1 MGMLSFKK
9 NDKKKDAGKT
19 KPVDEGGAKKSDAG
33 STTVVLKLDLHCDG
47 CAKKVTKSI
56 RHFEGVESVNVDID
70 GDKLTVT
77 GKVDPTSVKER
88 LEHKT
93 KKKVEII
100 SPQPKKDEKKGDDK
114 SPEKKSDEKKTDAK
128 KPKEIQ
134 SSMVMLKI
142 PLHCD
147 GCAHKIKRTISKIKG
162 VESVIPDASK
172 DLIMVKGTMDVKEL
186 APYLKEKLKRD
197 VDIILPKKDE
207 KGDDK
212 KNDKKE
218 KDEGG
223 DKKIKEKSLGGGEK
237 KKEGK
242 AVGGDGGGKDGS
254 RGLEVVNKLEY
265 HGQNP
270 YTYTIPTYNQSYYNQ
285 DYGVSTSYNHGLINE
300 GYVNH
305 GYSNEGYVN
314 HGYATQYSNGPAPPP
329 SMYLHDSRVPD
340 TGMFSDEN
348 PNACSVM

>member
-1 MGMLSFKK
+1 MGVVSFKK
-9 NDKKKDAGKT
+9 SDKKKDAGKT
-19 KPVDEGGAKKSDAG
+19 KSGDAGGEKKSDAR
-33 STTVVLKLDLHCDG
+33 SITVVLKLDLHCDG

-56 RHFEGVESVNVDID
+56 RQFEGVESVNADID

-88 LEHKT
+88 VERKT
-93 KKKVEII
+93 HKKVEIV
-100 SPQPKKDEKKGDDK
+100 SPQPKKDDKKGGDK
-114 SPEKKSDEKKTDAK
+114 SPEKKSDEKKTDVK

-147 GCAHKIKRTISKIKG
+147 GCAHKIKRTVSKIKG

-172 DLIMVKGTMDVKEL
+172 DLVMVRGTMDVKDL

-197 VDIILPKKDE
+197 VDIILPKKDDKSGE
-207 KGDDK
+207 KKD
-212 KNDKKE
+212 DKKE

-223 DKKIKEKSLGGGEK
+223 DKKIKEKSGGGEK
-237 KKEGK
+237 KKEEGK
-242 AVGGDGGGKDGS
+242 SAAGGDGS
-254 RGLEVVNKLEY
+254 RGIEVVNKFDY
-265 HGQNP
+265 YGQTP
-270 YTYTIPTYNQSYYNQ
+270 YTYTVPTYNHNYYNQ
-285 DYGVSTSYNHGLINE
+285 DYGVATSS
-300 GYVNH
+300 NH
-305 GYSNEGYVN
+305 GYVNEGYVN
-314 HGYATQYSNGPAPPP
+314 HGYATPYSNGPPPP
-329 SMYLHDSRVPD
+329 PPMYLHDSRVPD